1 MPSAEAALLALQVV
15 ERISPQARSIRIEV
29 RPDGRVLLVIPR
41 HVPKRAAYDFLRSR
55 EDWVR
60 RKVVEWQQHPKAPAP
75 QPPRWDG
82 RDRIPLRGVRMPLLL
97 VPTRSVRPLVRIDEA
112 ITLFCAPAQ
121 TSLAARATSVR
132 RSLRE
137 LARRESLHLLQ
148 DEATRLGVDFE
159 GPRVADQRSLWGS
172 CTPAGLISLN
182 WRLILAPTE
191 VLRYVVIHELCHR
204 RHLNHSKRFWHLV
217 NRQMPD
223 FENWRAWLREH
234 GAGLHAVLPKAG
246 SDEPNPQFD
255 LLGDGI

>member
-1 MPSAEAALLALQVV
+1 MPPADAALLALQVV

-29 RPDGRVLLVIPR
+29 RADGRVLLVIPR
-41 HVPKRAAYDFLRSR
+41 FVPKRAGYDFLRSR

-60 RKVVEWQQHPKAPAP
+60 RKVIELQEHPKAPVP

-97 VPTRSVRPLVRIDEA
+97 VPTRGTRPTVRIDEA
-112 ITLFCAPAQ
+112 ISVFCAPAK
-121 TSLAARATSVR
+121 TSAAARATAVR

-137 LARRESLHLLQ
+137 LARREALQLLQ
-148 DEATRLGVDFE
+148 EEAARLDVDFS

-172 CTPAGLISLN
+172 CTPSGLISLN

-204 RHLNHSKRFWHLV
+204 RHLNHSKRFWQLV
-217 NRQMPD
+217 KRQMPD
-223 FENWRAWLREH
+223 YETWRTWLREH
-234 GAGLHAVLPKAG
+234 GAALHAVLPKAG
-246 SDEPNPQFD
+246 PDEPSPQFD
-255 LLGDGI
+255 LLGDGL